1 MGKRDSELPDPPTKR
16 DLLHSDRE
24 VDCKKYGDMFYDAQR
39 YNDAIDFYAKGDC
52 EDELHKVKKIAIK
65 DGDYFLLKR
74 LARFLPDEVETKDWA
89 ELAGNAQSKG
99 KENFAQWAAEEE
111 KGRGAPA
118 GGQEGEEL

>member
-1 MGKRDSELPDPPTKR
+1 MGKRDSELPDPLTKR

-24 VDCKKYGDMFYDAQR
+24 VDCRKYGDMFYDAER

-52 EDELHKVKKIAIK
+52 EDELHKVRKIAIRE
-65 DGDYFLLKR
+65 GDYFLLKR